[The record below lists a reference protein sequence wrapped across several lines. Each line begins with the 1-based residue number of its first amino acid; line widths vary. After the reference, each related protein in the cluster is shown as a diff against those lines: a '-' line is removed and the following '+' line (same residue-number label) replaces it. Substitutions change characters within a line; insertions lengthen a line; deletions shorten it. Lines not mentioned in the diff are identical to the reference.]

1 VVLNLQTCNKCALKD
16 LGQNVRVVSSWYAPL
31 STLLKTT
38 VVGFRISELQS
49 QLEEALNE
57 LEKLRESRHHQL
69 QLVESIVRQ
78 RDMFRILLAQTTGA
92 IIPLQGKRH
101 ISAPLGKNAIVVCS
115 EFSVVVL

>member
-1 VVLNLQTCNKCALKD
+1 MLCI
-16 LGQNVRVVSSWYAPL
+16 
-31 STLLKTT
+31 LLKITGL
-38 VVGFRISELQS
+38 GFRISELQS

-92 IIPLQGKRH
+92 VIPLQGKLH
-101 ISAPLGKNAIVVCS
+101 ISIPLKK
-115 EFSVVVL
+115 

>member
-1 VVLNLQTCNKCALKD
+1 M
-16 LGQNVRVVSSWYAPL
+16 SFWYAL
-31 STLLKTT
+31 LCVSLKTT

-92 IIPLQGKRH
+92 IIPLQGKLH
-101 ISAPLGKNAIVVCS
+101 VSAPLEKKKNCH
-115 EFSVVVL
+115 LL

>member
-1 VVLNLQTCNKCALKD
+1 M
-16 LGQNVRVVSSWYAPL
+16 
-31 STLLKTT
+31 LLTKP

-92 IIPLQGKRH
+92 IIPLQGKLH
-101 ISAPLGKNAIVVCS
+101 VSVPLKKNKIVICYKL
-115 EFSVVVL
+115 SVMVL